1 MAATVINITG
11 LSKFFGRTYAL
22 NDFDLQ
28 VVAGDVHG
36 FLGPNGAGKTTTL
49 RILLGML
56 HADAG
61 QVTLLGGDPWRDAVA
76 LHARL
81 AYVPG
86 DVALWPQLTGG
97 EVLDL
102 FAKMHGNTN
111 VARQKTLIERFDLDV
126 RKKSH
131 TYSKGNRQKVALIA
145 ALACDVELLLLD
157 EPTSG
162 LDPLMEVVFRECV
175 RDAQA
180 CGRTVLLSSHMLSE
194 VEALCNQVTIVR
206 AGTRVV
212 HGSLADLRSMTTSQI
227 VATLPVCDLSTI
239 AGVSDIHWQGATVRC
254 QVTATGLAP
263 LMSLLATQGV
273 QQLTVQPPSL
283 EDIFLQHYQQTTEV
297 LQ

>member
-1 MAATVINITG
+1 MATPVIDIVG
-11 LSKFFGRTYAL
+11 LSKTFGRTKAL
-22 NDFDLQ
+22 QGFDLQ
-28 VVAGDVHG
+28 VATGDVHG

-76 LHARL
+76 LHTRL

-86 DVALWPQLTGG
+86 DVALWPQLSGG
-97 EVLDL
+97 EALDVL
-102 FAKMHGNTN
+102 AQMHGNTN
-111 VARQKTLIERFDLDV
+111 KARQKSLIERFDLDV

-162 LDPLMEVVFRECV
+162 LDPLMEVVFRDCV
-175 RDAQA
+175 REAQA
-180 CGRTVLLSSHMLSE
+180 RGCTVLLSSHMLSE

-212 HGSLADLRSMTTSQI
+212 YGSLADLRSITTSQI
-227 VATLPVCDLSTI
+227 VATLSVCDLTLI
-239 AGVSDIHWQGATVRC
+239 AGVSDIHWQGDTVRC
-254 QVTATGLAP
+254 HVTATGLAP
-263 LMSLLATQGV
+263 LMSFIATHGV

-283 EDIFLQHYQQTTEV
+283 EEIFLQHYQHIPEV
-297 LQ
+297 SQ

>member
-1 MAATVINITG
+1 MSHTLIDIAG
-11 LSKFFGRTYAL
+11 LTKNFGRNQAL
-22 NDFDLQ
+22 NSFDLQ
-28 VVAGDVHG
+28 VATGDVHG

-56 HADAG
+56 YADAG
-61 QVTLLGGDPWRDAVA
+61 TVTLLGGDPWRDAVA
-76 LHARL
+76 LHTRL

-97 EVLDL
+97 EALDVL
-102 FAKMHGNTN
+102 AQMHGKTN
-111 VARQKTLIERFDLDV
+111 KARQKSLIERFDLDV

-162 LDPLMEVVFRECV
+162 LDPLMEVVFRDCV
-175 RDAQA
+175 REAQA
-180 CGRTVLLSSHMLSE
+180 RGCTVLLSSHMLSE

-212 HGSLADLRSMTTSQI
+212 HGSLADLRSLATSQI
-227 VATLPVCDLSTI
+227 VATLPVCDLAQI
-239 AGVSDIHWQGATVRC
+239 AGVSDIDWQGDTVRC
-254 QVTATGLAP
+254 HVTAAGLAP
-263 LMSLLATQGV
+263 LMSFLATQGV
-273 QQLTVQPPSL
+273 RQLTVQPPSL
-283 EDIFLQHYQQTTEV
+283 EEIFLQHYQHTPEV
-297 LQ
+297 TQ